1 MPLQTNRIAAALIVL
16 LLWALVTVVAGNWMT
31 REYSS
36 LLDVVTQGP
45 VPSFVAAVT
54 LLIVASAV
62 LRWEGLGLGPAHP
75 WQSLKIMLLPSVY
88 LVLFLSIAVALGLP
102 PVMMIGSIVL
112 NCLLASFSEEV
123 MFRGIL
129 FQGLRS
135 RLAIW
140 PAVWITSLLF
150 GAIHSLNVFLTGEL
164 SQALV
169 QSVAAVM
176 SGVLFI
182 AMRLRTGSLWPPILF
197 HAAWN
202 ASTFLMVAAA
212 GGGSAPPPETSGLA
226 LVAPLLFVL
235 PNLLYGL
242 YLLRDID
249 YRCAGRTA

>member
-1 MPLQTNRIAAALIVL
+1 MPFQTHRIAAALIVL
-16 LLWALVTVVAGNWMT
+16 LLWALVTVLVGAWSTQEMGT
-31 REYSS
+31 

-45 VPSFVAAVT
+45 VPAFVAAV
-54 LLIVASAV
+54 LLLVVACAV
-62 LRWEGLGLGPAHP
+62 LRWEGIGLGAVHP
-75 WQSLKIMLLPSVY
+75 WRSLRILLLPSVY
-88 LVLFLSIAVALGLP
+88 LVLFFSIAVALGLP
-102 PVMMIGSIVL
+102 PLMVIGSIVL

-140 PAVWITSLLF
+140 PAIWVTSLLF
-150 GAIHSLNVFLTGEL
+150 GAIHSLNVFLTGEMA
-164 SQALV
+164 QALV

-202 ASTFLMVAAA
+202 ASTFLLVAAA
-212 GGGSAPPPETSGLA
+212 GAGSAPPPETSGLA

-242 YLLRDID
+242 YLLRDIE
-249 YRCAGRTA
+249 YRAATGTA